1 MNLAC
6 EPTCAGLEKFVI
18 YETQQHLYVVGCD
31 RQQLKYRVLKVLR
44 RSAPSLIDLAQED
57 ASSYSKDELRD
68 VLEMAHEGNK
78 QGGGLRRVATGYG
91 ILGFVRFLDCYYCVL
106 ITQRRKVGRIGGA
119 PIYGIKATELIP
131 IRPAVTKSDDRSL
144 IRSFVAETNR
154 RLNPTQRETAE
165 QRYLSLFQFVDLSKD
180 FYFSYAYD
188 LTQTLQHVMHAQ
200 APLSSQDPAADLP
213 PPEPSRRSSYAW
225 NHKLVK
231 ELRDALG
238 SSAGRWCVTL
248 VHGAFVQRTCALFGR
263 SLVVTLIARRSRHF
277 AGTRYLKRGASDTGA
292 VANDVE
298 LEQITHAPGYGAG
311 GFASYVQVRGS
322 IPIFWTQATS
332 VTLPKPPIIVDR
344 VDPTYTASQK
354 HFADLLERYGGPC
367 MVLDLTKHVERRARE
382 TVVSAEFRRAIE
394 CVNTSLPS
402 ETKVRYCALD
412 FSAASRSKKP
422 TVLDAL
428 SDVAAWTLDE
438 TRFFQCQGTKV
449 QLQRGVLRS
458 NCIDCLDRTNV
469 AQFAVGAVALARC
482 VDALGFVRGSSLEPG
497 SRLLLVLMELYSAVG
512 DALSLQYGGSE
523 AHKRAGIRRGE
534 SVTVVPKHQELLTS
548 IRRYYSN
555 AFTDRLKQD
564 AINVFLGTFTPSE
577 EDIPLWD
584 LDSDY
589 YLHNV
594 KVQEGCLLTM
604 AVKKDAWLSDSEE
617 DTSEDVRAR
626 VVRRCNRRDDLL
638 SKWWR
643 DALQTYDA
651 SLQST
656 EASNLEEAAK
666 HRFERVHQPSKL
678 TQFDKILQA
687 DSSTPVP
694 LAADD
699 ASSTVEKRFLALGS
713 SNVAALA
720 IPDDDDD
727 EGIAI
732 EEEVSKVPET
742 PPKLDDDLRER
753 ASPIT
758 IEEESDDDDPCQKAE
773 RLVRVLFGASPQT
786 VEGLEAQAAASRA
799 ALDASI
805 KSDST
810 FVGRLQ
816 FAVDTRGE
824 RQYGEYARV
833 AADPGLLERP
843 SNGDVDAEAR
853 SKRAE
858 RAHSDMTEALKERDL
873 RPSDCAGVLE
883 ASRAA
888 GVSKILESG
897 KYEGLPQ
904 SCSARD
910 VCAAVLGEVEVLAG
924 PVKGDRP
931 GDDVD
936 RDALRKRLGLRPCA
950 SLKTDS
956 PSLDAPGVVHQ
967 VEQRLEE
974 LREAH
979 AFYARALDPELL
991 ARQRSSLSTDAS
1003 VALYCTHARS
1013 EDWLR
1018 DGALAHC
1025 LRSERGRV
1033 PARPRNRRED
1043 ALDAFDRDEASGL
1056 YQRRDNRYMLFNEAG
1071 ARAAL
1076 PALEAAAARA
1086 REQEVREAAGLASA

>member
-18 YETQQHLYVVGCD
+18 YETPQHVYIVGCD
-31 RQQLKYRVLKVLR
+31 RQQLKYRVLKILR
-44 RSAPSLIDLAQED
+44 RNADTLTDLAQED

-68 VLEMAHEGNK
+68 VLEMAHEGNRS
-78 QGGGLRRVATGYG
+78 GGGLRRVATGYG

-106 ITQRRKVGRIGGA
+106 ITQRRKVGRIAGA
-119 PIYGIKATELIP
+119 PIYGIKATELVP
-131 IRPAVTKSDDRSL
+131 IRPAITKSDDRSL

-165 QRYLSLFQFVDLSKD
+165 QRYVSLFQFVDLGKD

-188 LTQTLQHVMHAQ
+188 LTQTLQHTMVSQ
-200 APLSSQDPAADLP
+200 KPLEDGDPASDTP
-213 PPEPSRRSSYAW
+213 PREPCRRDAYAW
-225 NHKLVK
+225 NFKLAN
-231 ELRDALG
+231 ELRNAIG
-238 SSAGRWCVTL
+238 PSAGRWCVTL
-248 VHGAFVQRTCALFGR
+248 VHGAFAQRTCALFGR

-277 AGTRYLKRGASDTGA
+277 AGTRYLKRGASDEGR

-298 LEQITHAPGYGAG
+298 LEQITYTPGYGAG
-311 GFASYVQVRGS
+311 GFAAFVQVRGS
-322 IPIFWTQATS
+322 IPIFWTQETS

-344 VDPTYTASQK
+344 VDPTYTASRK
-354 HFADLLERYGGPC
+354 HFADLLTRYGSPC

-382 TVVSAEFRRAIE
+382 TNVSAEFRRAIE
-394 CVNTSLPS
+394 CVNLGMDRP
-402 ETKVRYCALD
+402 VRYCALD

-438 TRFFQCQGTKV
+438 TLFFRYRSGDAAPH
-449 QLQRGVLRS
+449 LQRGILRS

-482 VDALGFVRGSSLEPG
+482 VDSLGFVKGKALEPG

-564 AINVFLGTFTPSE
+564 SINVFLGTFVPDA

-604 AVKKDAWLSDSEE
+604 AVRRDPWLSDSDDEA
-617 DTSEDVRAR
+617 TDVRKR
-626 VVRRCNRRDDLL
+626 VERRCEKRDDLL
-638 SKWWR
+638 SRWWR
-643 DALQTYDA
+643 DALEAYDA
-651 SLQST
+651 TLKVESSNVQDAAQS
-656 EASNLEEAAK
+656 
-666 HRFERVHQPSKL
+666 RFEREHQPTKL
-678 TQFDKILQA
+678 TQFDKILQHDA
-687 DSSTPVP
+687 TAPIA
-694 LAADD
+694 LASDD
-699 ASSTVEKRFLALGS
+699 MHEMKTAEKSLLALGGS
-713 SNVAALA
+713 HVTALA
-720 IPDDDDD
+720 IPEDDDD
-727 EGIAI
+727 EGYVEEI
-732 EEEVSKVPET
+732 EVPET
-742 PPKLDDDLRER
+742 PPKLDEDLNER

-758 IEEESDDDDPCQKAE
+758 TLEEKADDDAQVRAE
-773 RLVRVLFGASPQT
+773 RLVRVLFGCIPSSEEGVQAQNAAS
-786 VEGLEAQAAASRA
+786 QAALVAAS
-799 ALDASI
+799 
-805 KSDST
+805 KSDAT
-810 FVGRLQ
+810 FIGKLQ
-816 FAVDTRGE
+816 FAVDAKGE
-824 RQYGEYARV
+824 RSYGEYARA
-833 AADPGLLERP
+833 AADPGLFERP
-843 SNGDVDAEAR
+843 SSGDVDAEAR
-853 SKRAE
+853 KARDESAL
-858 RAHSDMTEALKERDL
+858 ANFMEALKERDL

-888 GVSKILESG
+888 GVSRILERG
-897 KYEGLPQ
+897 PYDGLPQ

-910 VCAAVLGEVEVLAG
+910 VYAAVLGEVEGLSLGGA
-924 PVKGDRP
+924 RP
-931 GDDVD
+931 ADAVD
-936 RDALRKRLGLRPCA
+936 RDALARRLKMRFCA
-950 SLKTDS
+950 SLKTDA
-956 PSLDAPGVVHQ
+956 PSLDAPRVVGQ
-967 VEQRLEE
+967 VERRLDD
-974 LREAH
+974 LRTAH
-979 AFYARALDPELL
+979 DFYAHALDPELL
-991 ARQRSSLSTDAS
+991 ARQRSTLSTDAS

-1025 LRSERGRV
+1025 LRSELGRV
-1033 PARPRNRRED
+1033 PARPRSHRAD

-1076 PALEAAAARA
+1076 PALKAKAARA
-1086 REQEVREAAGLASA
+1086 KSEEVRAAAGWATA